1 MPAFGL
7 AWDHGKRRV
16 LMALVALVAVLAVAV
31 SSLGGIATVDAA
43 RGVSRTTSDTTPVVR
58 VDPGGARTL
67 AVTWG

>member
-16 LMALVALVAVLAVAV
+16 LMAFVALIAVLAVAA
-31 SSLGGIATVDAA
+31 SSLGGFAAVEAA
-43 RGVSRTTSDTTPVVR
+43 RGVSRTTVDAPIER
-58 VDPGGARTL
+58 VDPGGVQRL

>member
-16 LMALVALVAVLAVAV
+16 LIALVALVAVLAIAA
-31 SSLGGIATVDAA
+31 SSLGGFASVEAA
-43 RGVSRTTSDTTPVVR
+43 RGTSRTVDDTPIER
-58 VDPGGARTL
+58 VAPGGVQRL

>member
-16 LMALVALVAVLAVAV
+16 LFALVALVAVLAVAA

-43 RGVSRTTSDTTPVVR
+43 RGETRSTVRTPIER
-58 VDPGGARTL
+58 VDPGGVQTL

>member
-16 LMALVALVAVLAVAV
+16 LMALVALVAVLAVAA
-31 SSLGGIATVDAA
+31 SSLGGIAAIEAA
-43 RGVSRTTSDTTPVVR
+43 RGSSRATVSVTVDSGDPVPAVR
-58 VDPGGARTL
+58 A